1 MPSTKGHFGT
11 LLDMEQRF
19 AVIIEKKDRPVAV
32 MIAESEYLAYQLL
45 KVKACNYLFFYI
57 FNHSANLGRPRLMGV
72 DGANT
77 CSSHKASS
85 QAFKSLTRHLV
96 LPSIFIDLGNLPSSI
111 NLLILVA
118 LNPVALVTSFNV
130 SNIFIVTPIQF
141 ITIM

>member
-1 MPSTKGHFGT
+1 
-11 LLDMEQRF
+11 
-19 AVIIEKKDRPVAV
+19 
-32 MIAESEYLAYQLL
+32 
-45 KVKACNYLFFYI
+45 
-57 FNHSANLGRPRLMGV
+57 MGV

-96 LPSIFIDLGNLPSSI
+96 LPSIFIGLGNLPSSI

-130 SNIFIVTPIQF
+130 SNNFIVTPIQF